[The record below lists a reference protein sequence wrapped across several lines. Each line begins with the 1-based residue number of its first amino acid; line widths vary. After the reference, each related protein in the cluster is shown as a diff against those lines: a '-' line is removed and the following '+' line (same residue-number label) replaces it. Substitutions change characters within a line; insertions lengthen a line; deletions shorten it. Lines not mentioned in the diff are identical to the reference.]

1 LVRVRSDDRITW
13 AAGWLAG
20 RFGASGRLAAAAV
33 ERAPRRIWTTTVIV
47 AIAGAIAVST
57 RGATQNQ
64 VSTIAAKLAL
74 LADVDFF
81 VQTVPADDLP
91 AGPYCRRAG
100 VRSWRPPPGSRRS
113 WRASSPYATVGRQ
126 RVVLQGFGGPS
137 DAPVYRLADAAAQA
151 LLLDGSW
158 GGGVAA
164 RRIPAPC
171 RRRGHAAAA
180 HGSRRAAPPD
190 RRRGGRGRHR
200 GGRADRE
207 VAGSSRGLVW
217 TTRRKLPRGNA
228 RTPAPARA
236 AACGSGSRNSPI
248 ALHCQSTWSAAR
260 SLRSTEGADR

>member
-1 LVRVRSDDRITW
+1 LSSSIRQFASGVAGRADLEAAGITDAGFEERPLVRVRSDDRITW
-13 AAGWLAG
+13 AAGRLAG

-126 RVVLQGFGGPS
+126 RERRPRVPPRRRG
-137 DAPVYRLADAAAQA
+137 RT
-151 LLLDGSW
+151 
-158 GGGVAA
+158 GVAA
-164 RRIPAPC
+164 
-171 RRRGHAAAA
+171 
-180 HGSRRAAPPD
+180 
-190 RRRGGRGRHR
+190 
-200 GGRADRE
+200 
-207 VAGSSRGLVW
+207 
-217 TTRRKLPRGNA
+217 
-228 RTPAPARA
+228 
-236 AACGSGSRNSPI
+236 
-248 ALHCQSTWSAAR
+248 
-260 SLRSTEGADR
+260 